1 MAGDVE
7 PEILKH
13 EGHEGATSVSHEEGA
28 LARPAKNTKVL
39 VVPGFLTPTLCARV
53 REAMDAGTPEPA
65 DILGDSIETDES
77 VRRTLHIEI
86 DDLVRDAL
94 EERLDAARPQLEA
107 FFGIPL
113 GVREGPSVLRYTAG
127 GFYRRHCDQ
136 GQVSG
141 WPAAARRCV
150 ATVLFL
156 TSSRTE
162 APDGT
167 FAGGTLRLFAGDE
180 VDGCDVR
187 ARAGTLVAFPAT
199 LPHEVTLVTEGVR
212 DTAVDWF
219 ECRSPNADC

>member
-1 MAGDVE
+1 ME
-7 PEILKH
+7 PEILRQ
-13 EGHEGATSVSHEEGA
+13 S
-28 LARPAKNTKVL
+28 KVL
-39 VVPGFLTPTLCARV
+39 VVPGFLPPTLCARV
-53 REAMDAGTPEPA
+53 RAAMDAGAPEPA
-65 DILGDSIETDES
+65 DVLGDSIETDES

-86 DDLVRDAL
+86 DVHVRDAL
-94 EERLDAARPQLEA
+94 EQRLDAARTQLEA

-113 GVREGPSVLRYTAG
+113 GAREGPSVLRYTAG
-127 GFYRRHCDQ
+127 GFYRRHCDRGRVQ
-136 GQVSG
+136 G
-141 WPAAARRCV
+141 WPAAARRCI

-167 FAGGTLRLFAGDE
+167 FAGGALRLFDD
-180 VDGCDVR
+180 DGSDSRDVL

-219 ECRSPNADC
+219 ECRIQNSEFRS